1 MSQTQENTIKII
13 ILGSSGVG
21 KTCILQRAFDNEYN
35 QNAVS
40 TIGIDFRT
48 KFFKFDDTKIK
59 VNYIDTAGQEKFRAI
74 SVNYLKG
81 TDGAVLVY
89 DVTQKKTFELIGTWL
104 DDIRENNKMSIG
116 KILIANKID
125 LELDREVTKEE
136 GEQLAE
142 LLECKYFETSAKSGQ
157 NINESLDEIAKIT
170 YEQWKKT
177 NENRNSIRISGASE
191 GKVSIHEKKNCCGGS
206 SSSQQ

>member
-1 MSQTQENTIKII
+1 MSQTQENIIKII

-116 KILIANKID
+116 KMLLGNKAD
-125 LELDREVTKEE
+125 LEEEREVTKEE
-136 GEQLAE
+136 GEKLAE
-142 LLECKYFETSAKSGQ
+142 LLQCKYYETSAKTGQ
-157 NINESLDEIAKIT
+157 NIIESLDEIAKLT
-170 YEQWKKT
+170 YSIWKKS
-177 NENRNSIRISGASE
+177 NENRNSIRISAADS
-191 GKVSIHEKKNCCGGS
+191 GKPSVAAEKKGGCC
-206 SSSQQ
+206 